1 MRTGIVLA
9 QPHLNTLSV
18 EPVQAGQLG
27 HLVAHPHGFHA
38 DGTLCLA
45 FGAQHALRDL
55 DLGQRVDGTLRRR
68 RRAIARIVLDQ
79 VRDDPVERF
88 L

>member
-9 QPHLNTLSV
+9 QPHLNTLPVKPV
-18 EPVQAGQLG
+18 EAGQLRD
-27 HLVAHPHGFHA
+27 LAANFDGFHA
-38 DGTLCLA
+38 DGALRLA
-45 FGAQHALRDL
+45 LGAQHALRDL
-55 DLGQRVDGTLRRR
+55 DFGQRVDGTLRRR
-68 RRAIARIVLDQ
+68 RRAVARIVLDQ